1 VNSGAASL
9 RRRLRRWLRPLLYTP
24 LHPQW
29 LSVATGE
36 ARNRWLAD
44 RATGRVLDVGCAD
57 GAVARGL
64 PGVASYTGMDYP
76 ATAGALYGTRP
87 QVYGDAAALPF
98 ADGSFNTV
106 MLLDVLEHVAEPE
119 AALRE
124 AARVLADRGCLLVTI
139 PFAYPLHDLP
149 HDYQRFTGP
158 GLERRL
164 RRAGLVPLVILEVG
178 GGARA
183 AALGLS
189 LSLAQGAVNAID
201 ARSWRLLLLPLVPLA
216 IVAVNVAG
224 WLLPKLLP
232 APGLLPGAYFV
243 QAQRQ

>member
-1 VNSGAASL
+1 MNSGSSPL
-9 RRRLRRWLRPLLYTP
+9 RQRLRRWLRPLQSTP

-29 LSVATGE
+29 LAAATGRE
-36 ARNRWLAD
+36 RVRWLAA
-44 RATGRVLDVGCAD
+44 RAGGRVLDVGCAD
-57 GAVARGL
+57 GAIAGQL
-64 PGVASYTGMDYP
+64 PRLGSYVGMDYP
-76 ATAGALYGTRP
+76 TTAAGLYGTRP

-98 ADGSFNTV
+98 ADASFDTV

-124 AARVLADRGCLLVTI
+124 AARVLVPGGQLLLTI

-164 RRAGLVPLVILEVG
+164 RAAGLVPELVQEAG

-183 AALGLS
+183 AALGLA
-189 LSLAQGAVNAID
+189 LSIAQGAVDAIA
-201 ARSWRLLLLPLVPLA
+201 ARSWRMLLVPLA
-216 IVAVNVAG
+216 VPAIPMVNVAG
-224 WLLPKLLP
+224 WLLAALLP
-232 APGLLPGAYFV
+232 ARGLLPGAYFV
-243 QAQRQ
+243 QAARR

>member
-1 VNSGAASL
+1 VNSGAAGL
-9 RRRLRRWLRPLLYTP
+9 RQRLRRWLRPLLSTP

-36 ARNRWLAD
+36 ARNRWLAE
-44 RATGRVLDVGCAD
+44 RAAGRVLDVGCAD
-57 GAVARGL
+57 GAVAGTL
-64 PGVASYTGMDYP
+64 PGIVSYIGMDYP
-76 ATAGALYGTRP
+76 ATAGFLYGTRP

-98 ADGSFNTV
+98 ADGSFETV

-124 AARVLADRGCLLVTI
+124 AARVLADRGCLLLTI

-164 RRAGLVPLVILEVG
+164 RLAGFVPQVILEVG

-189 LSLAQGAVNAID
+189 LSLAQGAVNALVE
-201 ARSWRLLLLPLVPLA
+201 RSWRMLLVPLVPLA
-216 IVAVNVAG
+216 IPAVNIAG
-224 WLLPKLLP
+224 WLLAMLFP

-243 QAQRQ
+243 QAQRR